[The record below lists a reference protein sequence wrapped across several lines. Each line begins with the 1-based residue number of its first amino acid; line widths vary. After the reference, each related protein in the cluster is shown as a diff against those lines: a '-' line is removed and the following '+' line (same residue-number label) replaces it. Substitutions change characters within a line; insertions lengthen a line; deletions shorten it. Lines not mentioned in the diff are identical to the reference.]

1 MSDKA
6 TRAEIQIG
14 SYAVEGFMLP
24 DGSYRMS
31 LSQAAE
37 CIGKP
42 ARGTFDFLKSKTL
55 KRLLAEGGGTFDFLD
70 NEAIAALS
78 SDSYTADQFLVDVGA
93 EREQGITRIRG
104 LPLEIVSIYWQ
115 WESYRGNKQAFLLV
129 TSMVTESLERRFD
142 NAFGV
147 ARSEEERNQRL
158 SDRLSS
164 RDLEAIGM
172 LLAEDDDL
180 RRENADLRQRLAEL
194 GADPYELPGDDG

>member
-180 RRENADLRQRLAEL
+180 RRENAELRQQLTEL